1 LRRVDSVENITEI
14 DENVNTKAL
23 MEEVL
28 SLKQQISSF
37 KSKNNDLTH
46 SLNSIMQEEHGTNII
61 QNKKM
66 NEPKFHSSNI
76 TVQRRVPDLHL
87 LPKVVNVSTSETES
101 QSNTSKKFTVENK
114 RPLSLPKESSFERKD
129 SIVNN
134 SPRRKLYNQRQLSYS
149 DMIDLFATTTTAEE
163 IPTSSQTKSK
173 GLSFQV
179 SFNGVNV
186 DSTE

>member
-1 LRRVDSVENITEI
+1 
-14 DENVNTKAL
+14 

-46 SLNSIMQEEHGTNII
+46 SLNSLMQEEHGTNII
-61 QNKKM
+61 QNKKI

-76 TVQRRVPDLHL
+76 TVQRRVPDLPL

-149 DMIDLFATTTTAEE
+149 DMIDLFATTTKE